1 MNLPFIFGTHDSA
14 AYYLDSTSKIYNINP
29 IISDVLQF
37 FGHDHHLVYDW
48 SKTQTHNIST
58 QIDLGAKYID
68 LRAIQVGDEWYS
80 CHGLL
85 GSKLDTIL
93 QQIPN
98 NVMIELTT
106 YGSSGDTNLCNLLQ
120 DKLVFMS
127 RENSYCDGTL
137 DVKIIKNTFA
147 NTPHLE
153 DMIDYNKQ
161 LVIKHQSSNHNNN
174 SFLKMSWTLT
184 PNVFTMIKSLY
195 EKPKTLLDLA
205 QEANNAWPS
214 FVEWMIQGNY
224 TWPNIVIFDFYEI
237 VSQKLD
243 KFSLN

>member
-1 MNLPFIFGTHDSA
+1 MIFPFIFGTHDSA

-29 IISDVLQF
+29 IVSDVLQL

-68 LRAIQVGDEWYS
+68 LRAIQVGGSGEWYS
-80 CHGLL
+80 CHGLV

-98 NVMIELTT
+98 DVIIELTT
-106 YGSSGDTNLCNLLQ
+106 YHQPDTNLCDLLQ
-120 DKLVFMS
+120 DKLVYMS
-127 RENSYCDGTL
+127 RENTYCDGTL

-147 NTPHLE
+147 GTPHLE
-153 DMIDYNKQ
+153 DMVNYNKR
-161 LVIKHQSSNHNNN
+161 LVINHQHSHNN
-174 SFLKMSWTLT
+174 SQLLKMSWTLT

-205 QEANNAWPS
+205 QEANDAWPS
-214 FVEWMIQGNY
+214 FVEWMTIGNY

-237 VSQKLD
+237 VSQN
-243 KFSLN
+243 FSLN